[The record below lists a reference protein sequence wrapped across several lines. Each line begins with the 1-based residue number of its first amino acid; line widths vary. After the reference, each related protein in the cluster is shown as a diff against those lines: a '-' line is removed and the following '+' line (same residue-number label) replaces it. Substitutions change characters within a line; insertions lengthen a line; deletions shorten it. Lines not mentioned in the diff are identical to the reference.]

1 MNGCMTCKLR
11 ITNECEFGEAVN
23 TIRGFS
29 DDDNN
34 KGFNAVLN
42 ILEESIEQYIDC
54 EYYESR

>member
-1 MNGCMTCKLR
+1 MKDCMTCKLR
-11 ITNECEFGEAVN
+11 TSNECEFGEAVN
-23 TIRGFS
+23 TIRGFE

-54 EYYESR
+54 EYYETR